1 MVVVVKY
8 LDVCKQVE
16 LIVKT
21 SNKTF
26 DSTILIVVSRE
37 RRLSHWYDFEE
48 LVSFVLVA
56 TDMVIKFVAI

>member
-37 RRLSHWYDFEE
+37 RRLPHWYGFEE